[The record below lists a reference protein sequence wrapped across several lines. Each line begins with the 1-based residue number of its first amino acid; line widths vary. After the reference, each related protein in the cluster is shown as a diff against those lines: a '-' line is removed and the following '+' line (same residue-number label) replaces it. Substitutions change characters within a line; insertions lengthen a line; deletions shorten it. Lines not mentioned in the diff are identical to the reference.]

1 MRTKIQRPDTTSSK
15 GPRSPTWPAP
25 RDGAR
30 LAGVGGGNATTAA
43 AQWSFDQVSV
53 YPLGAIQRRA
63 VVGAVGDRYELEA
76 DRVAER
82 VMQSPSGVA
91 PSPAFLPSRLS
102 GHHEPLA
109 RVEHGLRDHAGS
121 GSPLPDSVRTFME
134 PRFGVDFRGVR
145 VHTDAHAIDASR
157 RVHAQAFTSG
167 RDIYFGP
174 GKGPGNDTLT
184 AHELTHV
191 LQQTAGGA
199 RSGQG
204 SGEAPAVQRVIEL
217 RPPGRGEA
225 TAFGRRQELVDRLNT
240 LSASIQ
246 YRLEPA
252 PTAPSQRLAYN
263 VVNEGALTHFDRRMR
278 DFIDRTEVAPL
289 RLITGAGRVS
299 NATGG
304 FDPLLFDSF
313 VAGYVDVDDLL
324 ASDDNAFRLVL
335 VHFLTERLSTP
346 NYARRIGIETGP
358 GNLPD
363 AFDRAHQ
370 AGRDAEVALLRDL
383 IGDPTIRH
391 NYDEVKPN
399 GTLVVAWRSAE
410 GYRVFHI
417 IHRGAAE
424 VRGGEV
430 SVQTTDGRRLS
441 LEDFIAQRRA
451 AAAPAPAPAPVA
463 P

>member
-1 MRTKIQRPDTTSSK
+1 MRTRIHRADATSSK
-15 GPRSPTWPAP
+15 GPWSPTPLAP

-30 LAGVGGGNATTAA
+30 LAGAGGGNATTAA
-43 AQWSFDQVSV
+43 AQWSFNQISV
-53 YPLGAIQRRA
+53 YPSGAIQRKA
-63 VVGAVGDRYELEA
+63 VVGAAGDRYELEA

-82 VMQSPSGVA
+82 VMQSPGRGA
-91 PSPAFLPSRLS
+91 PSPTSLPSRLS
-102 GHHEPLA
+102 GGHELFA
-109 RVEHGLRDHAGS
+109 GVMRGLRNHAGG

-134 PRFGVDFRGVR
+134 PRFGVDLRGVR
-145 VHTDAHAIDASR
+145 VHTDSHAIDASR
-157 RVHAQAFTSG
+157 RLHAEAFTSG

-174 GKGPGNDTLT
+174 GKGPGNDALT

-191 LQQTAGGA
+191 LQQTAGDA
-199 RSGQG
+199 RTGEG
-204 SGEAPAVQRVIEL
+204 SSEAPAVQRIIEL

-225 TAFGRRQELVDRLNT
+225 TAFGRRQELVDRLNA
-240 LSASIQ
+240 LSAAIQ

-252 PTAPSQRLAYN
+252 PTAPWERLAYN
-263 VVNEGALTHFDRRMR
+263 VVDAGALTHFDQQMR
-278 DFIDRTEVAPL
+278 AFIDRTEVAPL

-313 VAGYVDVDDLL
+313 VSAYVDVDDLL

-335 VHFLTERLSTP
+335 LHFLTERLSTS

-363 AFDRAHQ
+363 AFDRAHR

-417 IHRGAAE
+417 IRRGAAE
-424 VRGGEV
+424 IRGGEV

-441 LEDFIAQRRA
+441 LEDFIAERRA
-451 AAAPAPAPAPVA
+451 AAAPAPALP
-463 P
+463 

>member
-1 MRTKIQRPDTTSSK
+1 
-15 GPRSPTWPAP
+15 
-25 RDGAR
+25 
-30 LAGVGGGNATTAA
+30 
-43 AQWSFDQVSV
+43 
-53 YPLGAIQRRA
+53 
-63 VVGAVGDRYELEA
+63 
-76 DRVAER
+76 
-82 VMQSPSGVA
+82 
-91 PSPAFLPSRLS
+91 
-102 GHHEPLA
+102 
-109 RVEHGLRDHAGS
+109 
-121 GSPLPDSVRTFME
+121 ME
-134 PRFGVDFRGVR
+134 PRFGVDLRGVR
-145 VHTDAHAIDASR
+145 VHTDSHAIDTSR
-157 RVHAQAFTSG
+157 RLHAQAFTSG

-174 GKGPGNDTLT
+174 GKGPGNDALT

-204 SGEAPAVQRVIEL
+204 GGEAPAVQRVIEL

-240 LSASIQ
+240 LSAAIQ

-252 PTAPSQRLAYN
+252 PTAPWERLAYN
-263 VVNEGALTHFDRRMR
+263 VVDEAALTHFDRQMR
-278 DFIDRTEVAPL
+278 DFIDRAAVAPL

-299 NATGG
+299 NAAGG

-313 VAGYVDVDDLL
+313 VSAYVDVDDLL

-335 VHFLTERLSTP
+335 VHFLTERLSTA

-363 AFDRAHQ
+363 AFDRAHR

-417 IHRGAAE
+417 IRRGAAE
-424 VRGGEV
+424 IRGGEV

-441 LEDFIAQRRA
+441 LEDFIAERRA
-451 AAAPAPAPAPVA
+451 AAAPAPAPAPAV